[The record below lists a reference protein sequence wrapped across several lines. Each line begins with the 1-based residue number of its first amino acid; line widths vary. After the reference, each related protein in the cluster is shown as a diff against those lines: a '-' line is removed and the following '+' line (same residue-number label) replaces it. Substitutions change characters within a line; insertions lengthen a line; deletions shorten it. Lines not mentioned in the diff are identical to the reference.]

1 MLSRV
6 RYARSL
12 NIPFKGSKCLHGNLP
27 RTTIRWYAQS
37 WDSRNPNEKV
47 EAHLKVQKLMDD
59 IHSHPRVMEKLE
71 IVSQVM
77 LKKGLANEDQAE
89 PLGPWQMIKI
99 LMDKDLKVA
108 MGDFKQ
114 ELQKAGIDLGPDQ
127 LGPLM
132 TILGIEKKQEK
143 KEED

>member
-6 RYARSL
+6 RNPRSL
-12 NIPFKGSKCLHGNLP
+12 NISFKGSKCLHGNIP
-27 RTTIRWYAQS
+27 RTAIRWYAQS
-37 WDSRNPNEKV
+37 WDNRNPNEKV

-71 IVSQVM
+71 VVSQVM

-114 ELQKAGIDLGPDQ
+114 ELQKAGIDLGPNQ

-132 TILGIEKKQEK
+132 TVLGIEKKQEK
-143 KEED
+143 KED

>member
-1 MLSRV
+1 MLSRLRV
-6 RYARSL
+6 SGSRNVSFNRLQCL
-12 NIPFKGSKCLHGNLP
+12 NRNLP
-27 RTTIRWYAQS
+27 RSAIRWYAQS
-37 WDSRNPNEKV
+37 WDNRNPNEKID
-47 EAHLKVQKLMDD
+47 AHLKVQKLMDD

-71 IVSQVM
+71 VVSQVM
-77 LKKGLANEDQAE
+77 LKKGLANENEAE

-108 MGDFKQ
+108 MGDFKE

-132 TILGIEKKQEK
+132 TVLGIEKKQEK
-143 KEED
+143 KNED